1 MLQHGALKLPDDFLA
16 YMKRV
21 PIARDF
27 TLLLAYSFFPR
38 IQAVLDTVP
47 ESDGN
52 NVKKLLEIAD
62 AEIVRMRENAPHLF
76 LAWLSSH
83 KIDEESLPFVTRC
96 FEHCVERLTKHI
108 DEQVKKHFAEE

>member
-1 MLQHGALKLPDDFLA
+1 MLEHGDLRLPEDFLA
-16 YMKRV
+16 YMKRI

-38 IQAVLDTVP
+38 IQAVLDAIP
-47 ESDGN
+47 ESDEKS
-52 NVKKLLEIAD
+52 VEDLLKISD
-62 AEIVRMRENAPHLF
+62 AEIMRMRENAPHLF

-96 FEHCVERLTKHI
+96 FERCVERLTEHVQK
-108 DEQVKKHFAEE
+108 QVKKHMLEE